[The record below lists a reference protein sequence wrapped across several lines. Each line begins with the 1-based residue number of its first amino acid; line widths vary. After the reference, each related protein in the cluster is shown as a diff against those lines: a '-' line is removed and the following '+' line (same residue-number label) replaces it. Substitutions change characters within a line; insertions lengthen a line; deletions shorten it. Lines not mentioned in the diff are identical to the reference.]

1 MSPPKGS
8 GIMRVDKFLKVSR
21 IIKRR
26 TVAKD
31 AADGGKIEINGKVA
45 KAGSTVAV
53 GDIVQISLGQ
63 NTIKIRVLELAE
75 HIKKE
80 ETSRMFEAVQ
90 D

>member
-1 MSPPKGS
+1 
-8 GIMRVDKFLKVSR
+8 MRVDKFLKVSR